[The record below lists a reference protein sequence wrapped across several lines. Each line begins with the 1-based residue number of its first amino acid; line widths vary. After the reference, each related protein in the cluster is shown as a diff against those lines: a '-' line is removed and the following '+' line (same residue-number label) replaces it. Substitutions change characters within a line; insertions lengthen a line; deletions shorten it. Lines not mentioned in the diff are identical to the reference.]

1 MRSISRVLILGALV
15 AMAAGPASADW
26 RYKGAA
32 PFFQGS
38 SETSAPG
45 IVMNDP
51 ISLAPKSSVAEVRT
65 FRPYDTGPRAYAV
78 RLRTIKPFIPDS
90 YGTDGAVETTTRGH

>member
-1 MRSISRVLILGALV
+1 MRSISRFLALGALV
-15 AMAAGPASADW
+15 TMAAGPASADW

-45 IVMNDP
+45 IVKNDP
-51 ISLAPKSSVAEVRT
+51 ISLAPNRSVAEVRT
-65 FRPYDTGPRAYAV
+65 FRPFDTGPRAYAV
-78 RLRTIKPFIPDS
+78 RLRTVKPFVPS
-90 YGTDGAVETTTRGH
+90 PERSSTTETTTRGR